1 VGTCTPTTQAG
12 CTSPGT
18 WSGAGTNCLPN
29 RCFLPNFVLVL
40 AGTFLMGSPVGEPG
54 RVSDETQH
62 TVVLTDS
69 LYVCKHEVTQS
80 EWRSVMGWNESAY
93 PGDNRPVEE
102 VTWFDAVTYCNDLS
116 SRDGYDAVYAITG
129 VTSSGNHITAA
140 TVTLIPN
147 ANGYRLLTEAEWEYT
162 CRATSISAFC
172 NGGVTNVG
180 LNCSP
185 LDPNLDAVGW
195 YCGNSSNTTHDVEGK
210 SANLWGLK
218 DMHCNVQEWCWDWYA
233 AAYPSGPVSDPV
245 GPASGSYRVLRGG
258 SLLSYARNSRSAVRI
273 GNVPSRRYYNIG
285 LRVAKAAP

>member
-1 VGTCTPTTQAG
+1 M
-12 CTSPGT
+12 
-18 WSGAGTNCLPN
+18 
-29 RCFLPNFVLVL
+29 LVL